1 MKDTYTMRQI
11 FGALLAGLSKA
22 FDCIPH
28 ELIIAK
34 LQAYKHKNL
43 SKTICQIENKELKS
57 MAYIVRGKTY
67 FLVFHR
73 DPYFF
78 NIHLCGLFYF
88 LENLDI
94 ARYADDTTIY
104 TINETKESVI
114 GVPQTFSSLL
124 FGWLKNNFIKANSD
138 KSHWRFIYWV

>member
-11 FGALLAGLSKA
+11 FGALLAGLSKV

-73 DPYFF
+73 DPYCVFS
-78 NIHLCGLFYF
+78 F
-88 LENLDI
+88 L
-94 ARYADDTTIY
+94 IY
-104 TINETKESVI
+104 TYVAYF
-114 GVPQTFSSLL
+114 TF
-124 FGWLKNNFIKANSD
+124 WKT
-138 KSHWRFIYWV
+138 